1 MIKRS
6 LIYIVVSSIFLIS
19 SCSPT
24 IQSIDLK
31 EFYESEFDLKTAKHD
46 LPTYVVNGRKPKI
59 AVSQVELGEEALK
72 KCGIDKSAVEV
83 FKDTLMK
90 TGVVDVVDDTKGAD
104 YIITAS
110 IISARIGTNTKETRC
125 TEYGNVKISTKLLEL
140 PSRNIVRKFDID
152 GVRTINRDIKYSF
165 ECKIQDPCGLLNEA
179 TLQGIDDLFEEF
191 KNLFPAYGY
200 VYKTASSYKEP
211 NKRLAFTTIGTSH
224 GIKPGDK
231 VSIIEFSSYTDPIK
245 RETVVMENEIAECV
259 ILEIGLSHNRSI
271 CLIPSDKA
279 NLVFV
284 KHAVKTKVNLG
295 FDRKLEKFNR
305 YLQKFNI
312 K

>member
-1 MIKRS
+1 M
-6 LIYIVVSSIFLIS
+6 
-19 SCSPT
+19 
-24 IQSIDLK
+24 
-31 EFYESEFDLKTAKHD
+31 
-46 LPTYVVNGRKPKI
+46 
-59 AVSQVELGEEALK
+59 
-72 KCGIDKSAVEV
+72 EV

-224 GIKPGDK
+224 GINQ
-231 VSIIEFSSYTDPIK
+231 EIK
-245 RETVVMENEIAECV
+245 
-259 ILEIGLSHNRSI
+259 
-271 CLIPSDKA
+271 
-279 NLVFV
+279 LV
-284 KHAVKTKVNLG
+284 
-295 FDRKLEKFNR
+295 
-305 YLQKFNI
+305 
-312 K
+312 